1 MEVTRVTR
9 LWDMSYLV
17 VRRKVKNVAPAG
29 FGDTKEAAMA
39 GSRGRLAVVGLV
51 AALTVGG
58 CTSAAE
64 PEAARSPSADPEVT
78 VLQPGRPGEAAE
90 TVSPDDAPGGQAWNH
105 SDVAFVQ
112 MMIPH
117 HAQALE
123 MSRLA
128 QRRAADDG
136 VRAMAERIRGA
147 QGPEIVAMAA
157 WLDARGMEVPKAGED
172 ADDYDHG
179 VHGHVD
185 MAGMLTAE
193 QMEELEA
200 ARGKRFDR
208 LFLQGMIAH
217 HRGAVEMAEATAAEG
232 ADVQV
237 LEMSADVSAGQMA
250 EIDRME
256 QLLRRL

>member
-1 MEVTRVTR
+1 MGRSRGAWAVPA
-9 LWDMSYLV
+9 LV
-17 VRRKVKNVAPAG
+17 VA
-29 FGDTKEAAMA
+29 
-39 GSRGRLAVVGLV
+39 LA
-51 AALTVGG
+51 VGG
-58 CTSAAE
+58 CTPDAE
-64 PEAARSPSADPEVT
+64 PDAGASPSARSEVT

-90 TVSPDDAPGGQAWNH
+90 TVAPEDVVTSDQAWNH

-128 QRRAADDG
+128 ERRAADDG
-136 VRAMAERIRGA
+136 VKAMARRIRGA

-157 WLDARGMEVPKAGED
+157 WLDARGMEVPKADED
-172 ADDYDHG
+172 AADYDHG
-179 VHGHVD
+179 VHGHTE
-185 MAGMLTAE
+185 MAGMLTPE
-193 QMEELEA
+193 QMAELKA
-200 ARGKRFDR
+200 SRGTRFDR
-208 LFLQGMIAH
+208 LFLRGMIAH
-217 HRGAVEMAEATAAEG
+217 HQGAVEMADATGRDG

-237 LEMSADVSAGQMA
+237 LEMAADVSAGQAA